1 MFELQ
6 VEQMNT
12 NLVNGFQIQ
21 ARRRLEFNQDC
32 ALVFVKYG
40 KCFKIHEDMKAN
52 NGTVMMGQNNLKLS
66 IGIVLTREGSTLSF
80 ILHNLK
86 NAKIVKQLRMQLE
99 NNYANYHHVTRLCND
114 DLSFLFYHE
123 SRPDIELRSLTFLKK
138 RSSLSLAQ
146 ICQKFNLLNYFD
158 QIKVSL
164 DFDSIPHLGKLALIL
179 TNKLILVKMDVI
191 DQAEVLFDCS
201 ELSVKERLNGLRY
214 DSEKRVLMIS
224 GMSSF
229 FLFGFDDTSMSYSRT
244 IDCSQF
250 GRAIRLLGW
259 DPHDQFILIAQR
271 IMEDQE
277 NYHLIDY
284 RASDPIIIT
293 FVKRQ
298 PLLGNFYDLANHRLF
313 YIEVGGDRRKDVRIV
328 NLRDFREKYDF
339 EEHEKHFEIEFDT
352 DHYTPLPPISE
363 IYIYFFMHFLK
374 DFLFLKPLRVY
385 DEKMVKDFPLRM

>member
-1 MFELQ
+1 M
-6 VEQMNT
+6 
-12 NLVNGFQIQ
+12 
-21 ARRRLEFNQDC
+21 
-32 ALVFVKYG
+32 
-40 KCFKIHEDMKAN
+40 
-52 NGTVMMGQNNLKLS
+52 
-66 IGIVLTREGSTLSF
+66 
-80 ILHNLK
+80 
-86 NAKIVKQLRMQLE
+86 
-99 NNYANYHHVTRLCND
+99 
-114 DLSFLFYHE
+114 
-123 SRPDIELRSLTFLKK
+123 
-138 RSSLSLAQ
+138 
-146 ICQKFNLLNYFD
+146 
-158 QIKVSL
+158 SL
-164 DFDSIPHLGKLALIL
+164 DFDSIPHRGKLTLIL
-179 TNKLILVKMDVI
+179 TNKLILVKMDAI

-214 DSEKRVLMIS
+214 DSEKRVLIIS
-224 GMSSF
+224 GISCF
-229 FLFGFDDTSMSYSRT
+229 FLFGFDGTSMSYSRT

-250 GRAIRLLGW
+250 GKAIRLLGW

-293 FVKRQ
+293 FLKRQ

-313 YIEVGGDRRKDVRIV
+313 YIEVGGDRRKNVRIV